1 MTATGARSSAM
12 RPVERVA
19 AAGRTVFWC
28 VAGGALLL
36 GVAGCATRGT
46 GVGQLAPLREKVTV
60 ELRDPPLLAT
70 SALLDGDTLIVADS
84 RGGGIEL
91 FDRKHGIRVREVGGL
106 GSQRG
111 SFTSPFRVF
120 RTAAGYGVYD
130 IGPRR
135 VVIRFNRRWGFLDEQ
150 RTMLS
155 SGIPRP
161 GHWSPT
167 SFLALRDRDVVL
179 GYASA
184 SLFSPPPPGD
194 AYLFSFAVDGGRT
207 AFAWVTAGGEPAQ
220 RQMYAMTLGGGGLLA
235 LPDGGWIA
243 LVGGTF
249 EFLRFDA
256 GDRLVAR
263 WPGSREV
270 FAPPDI
276 DSRPNA
282 ATNEALTSWWSAQVQ
297 VGGLVE
303 IRPGR
308 VGVLLV
314 RPGQNGTA
322 REAVFEVYDLAS
334 HGLVSRYS
342 VPAVIGRESKVVF
355 PSGGRGV
362 ASILVQ
368 DQGEGFETKARY
380 CEYALPR
387 R

>member
-1 MTATGARSSAM
+1 MTATGMCGSVVRHIG
-12 RPVERVA
+12 RVVPA
-19 AAGRTVFWC
+19 VGRVLWC
-28 VAGGALLL
+28 VSAGILLL
-36 GVAGCATRGT
+36 GAAGCATRGAA
-46 GVGQLAPLREKVTV
+46 VGTLAPLQETVNV

-84 RGGGIEL
+84 RGGRVEL
-91 FDRKHGIRVREVGGL
+91 FDRKHGIRVREVGEVGTR
-106 GSQRG
+106 RG
-111 SFTSPFRVF
+111 GVTTPVRVF
-120 RTAAGYGVYD
+120 RTTLGYGVYD

-167 SFLALRDRDVVL
+167 AILALRDREVVL

-184 SLFSPPPPGD
+184 SLFSPPSPGD

-207 AFAWVTAGGEPAQ
+207 ALAWVTAEGEAAQ
-220 RQMYAMTLGGGGLLA
+220 RQIYAITLGGGGLLA
-235 LPDGGWIA
+235 LPDGGWLA

-249 EFLRFDA
+249 EFLQFDG

-270 FAPPDI
+270 FTPPDL
-276 DSRPNA
+276 DTLPDA
-282 ATNEALTSWWSAQVQ
+282 ATNEALTSWWNAQVQ

-303 IRPGR
+303 VRPGR

-314 RPGQNGTA
+314 RPRQDGQA

-362 ASILVQ
+362 ASVLVQ
-368 DQGEGFETKARY
+368 DSGVGLETKARY

>member
-1 MTATGARSSAM
+1 MTATAM
-12 RPVERVA
+12 RGLAVGPIERVV

-28 VAGGALLL
+28 VGGGALLL
-36 GVAGCATRGT
+36 SVAGCATRGV
-46 GVGQLAPLREKVTV
+46 GVGQLAPLREKVDV

-84 RGGGIEL
+84 RGGRVEL
-91 FDRKHGIRVREVGGL
+91 FDRKHGIRVREVGEL

-111 SFTSPFRVF
+111 SFTSPLRVF
-120 RTAAGYGVYD
+120 RTTVGYGVYD

-135 VVIRFNRRWGFLDEQ
+135 VVIRFNRRWGFVDEQ
-150 RTMLS
+150 RTMVS

-167 SFLALRDRDVVL
+167 AVLALRDREVVL

-184 SLFSPPPPGD
+184 SLFSTPAPGD
-194 AYLFSFAVDGGRT
+194 AYLFSLAADGGRT
-207 AFAWVTAGGEPAQ
+207 ALAWVTAEGETAFKQ
-220 RQMYAMTLGGGGLLA
+220 TYAINLGGGALLA
-235 LPDGGWIA
+235 LPDGGWLA

-249 EFLRFDA
+249 EFRQFDA

-270 FAPPDI
+270 FAPPDV
-276 DSRPNA
+276 DSLPNA
-282 ATNEALTSWWSAQVQ
+282 ATNEALTSWWNAQVQ

-303 IRPGR
+303 VRPGR

-314 RPGQNGTA
+314 RPGQGGAA
-322 REAVFEVYDLAS
+322 REAVLEVYDLAS
-334 HGLVSRYS
+334 HGLVSRNS

-368 DQGEGFETKARY
+368 DSGVGLETKARY
-380 CEYALPR
+380 CEYVLPR